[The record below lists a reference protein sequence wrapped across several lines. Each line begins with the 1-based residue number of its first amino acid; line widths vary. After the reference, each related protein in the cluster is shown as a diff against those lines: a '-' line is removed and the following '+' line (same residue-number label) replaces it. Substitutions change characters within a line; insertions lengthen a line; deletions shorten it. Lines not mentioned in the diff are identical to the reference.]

1 MEIIRSPKIMQKI
14 CTGVKKQGKIIGFV
28 PTMGYFHEG
37 HLSLVR
43 VAKKK
48 SDVLVVSIFVNPT
61 QFGPKDDFKR
71 YPKDLK
77 RDKRLLKEI
86 GCDFLFVPDIKNMYP
101 EGYDTYVEVE
111 NLTRLLEGASRPE
124 HFKGVTTIVAKL
136 FNIVQPDIAVF
147 GQKDFQQAVVIKRMV
162 KDLNFFVKIIVA
174 PTIREKSGLALSS
187 RNMYLSFEEKKQAL
201 VLYQSLNLAKKMIES
216 GERDSRRIK
225 NRMRRLIQE
234 KPRAKIDYIAINDL
248 ETLKPLKE
256 VKGDVLISLA
266 VRVGKTRLID
276 NIKIKV

>member
-14 CTGVKKQGKIIGFV
+14 CTGVKKEGKIIGFV

-37 HLSLVR
+37 HLSLVK

-61 QFGPKDDFKR
+61 QFGPKEDFKK

-77 RDKRLLKEI
+77 RDKKLLKEI
-86 GCDFLFVPDIKNMYP
+86 GCDFLFAPDIKDMYP

-111 NLTRLLEGASRPE
+111 NLTRILEGASRPE

-162 KDLNFFVKIIVA
+162 KDSNFFVKIIVA

-187 RNMYLSFEEKKQAL
+187 RNLYLSDEEKKEASI
-201 VLYQSLNLAKKMIES
+201 LYQSLNLAKKMIES
-216 GERDSRRIK
+216 RERDSRRIK
-225 NRMRRLIQE
+225 DRMRRLIQE
-234 KPRAKIDYIAINDL
+234 KPRAKIDYVAINDS

-276 NIKIKV
+276 NIRIKV

>member
-1 MEIIRSPKIMQKI
+1 MSL
-14 CTGVKKQGKIIGFV
+14 KKERKIIGFV

-37 HLSLVR
+37 HLSLVK

-48 SDVLVVSIFVNPT
+48 SDVLVVSIFINPT

-86 GCDFLFVPDIKNMYP
+86 GCNFLFVPDIKNMYP

-111 NLTRLLEGASRPE
+111 NLTRLLEGVSRPE

-187 RNMYLSFEEKKQAL
+187 RNMYLSDKEKNEAL

-216 GERDSRRIK
+216 GERDSRKIK
-225 NRMRRLIQE
+225 DRMKKLIQE
-234 KPRAKIDYIAINDL
+234 KPMAKVDYIAINDS
-248 ETLKPLKE
+248 ETLRPLKKL
-256 VKGDVLISLA
+256 KGDVLISFA